1 MFKSVL
7 RRIRKGFRDI
17 GSFAQDNPMI
27 ALGAAAFG
35 LPSLFGSTPGN
46 FLGSAADFLLGSK
59 ANPITNRKLIQGG
72 LDSITGREG
81 GFLGKLMPGGLKD
94 LIPLITAKLS
104 KDQFEKEAEE
114 IRRLR
119 EEQQKRYNLVS
130 DYIGSQTG
138 GSPYAKDMF
147 TGYVPIEY
155 DPETGKATNYPY
167 AGRPPNPNDGST
179 LKNTFNN
186 ELGIKDGGIAK
197 LKMGGMGGSGPM
209 PFNPNNKISGMIPA
223 MAMGGE
229 TTGVPGLSADMSNK
243 QMMNKIEDDPGIT
256 AFFPR
261 KLGMINGPGGP
272 KEDKIPA
279 MLSDGEFVF
288 TAKAVDNAG
297 GPKAMY
303 NMMNKLDPES
313 SKGKGI
319 V

>member
-1 MFKSVL
+1 MLKSVL
-7 RRIRKGFRDI
+7 RRIRKGVRDI
-17 GSFAQDNPMI
+17 GSFAGDNPLI
-27 ALGAAAFG
+27 TLGAAAFG
-35 LPSLFGSTPGN
+35 LPALFGSTPGN
-46 FLGSAADFLLGSK
+46 VLGSAADFLLGSK
-59 ANPITNRKLIQGG
+59 ANPITNRRLVQGG
-72 LDSITGREG
+72 LDAITDRKG
-81 GFLGKLMPGGLKD
+81 GFLEKLMPGGIKD

-119 EEQQKRYNLVS
+119 EEQRKRYDLVS
-130 DYIGSQTG
+130 DYIGSYTG
-138 GSPYAKDMF
+138 GSPFAKDMF

-167 AGRPPNPNDGST
+167 ADRSPETS
-179 LKNTFNN
+179 
-186 ELGIKDGGIAK
+186 KDGGIAK
-197 LKMGGMGGSGPM
+197 LKMGGMGGPGPM

-243 QMMNKIEDDPGIT
+243 QMMNKIEDNPGIT

-288 TAKAVDNAG
+288 TAKAVENAG

-319 V
+319 I